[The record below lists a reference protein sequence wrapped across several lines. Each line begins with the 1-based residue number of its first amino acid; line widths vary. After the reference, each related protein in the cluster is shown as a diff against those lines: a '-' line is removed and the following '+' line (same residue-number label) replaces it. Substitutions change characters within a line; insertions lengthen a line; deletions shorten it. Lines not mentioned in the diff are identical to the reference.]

1 METAPVARTRRSL
14 LMAKGKMPAFLKGK
28 YTDEKDKKKDAEM
41 TKRLSPK
48 EKAKFKEEDKK
59 HPKPKTMAEDK
70 ASDAKII
77 NNIKS
82 KGKEMPKGKP
92 APKGKMPAK
101 KGGKK

>member
-1 METAPVARTRRSL
+1 
-14 LMAKGKMPAFLKGK
+14 MAKKPAFLKGK

-77 NNIKS
+77 KDIKS
-82 KGKEMPKGKP
+82 NRKP
-92 APKGKMPAK
+92 APKGKAPAK
-101 KGGKK
+101 KPGKK